1 MATSSNKVLQSKL
14 PMPKPYRQGQLD
26 CLCGTYATINAL
38 RAACH
43 KAGITDKI
51 SWRMLF
57 RILLKQHDAKWRL
70 AEMVTEGTDTPDIL
84 KGLLTAAEY
93 LKRCHGLSV
102 KVKWPWKAKRTVD
115 APLALARLSKETKQ
129 GTVLLLGYDG
139 HKYAHWTVATDITDE
154 DLLLMDSSHGPSLKL
169 SDFSFHAEG
178 HLARHQTY
186 VITPWSLALINVT
199 RR

>member
-1 MATSSNKVLQSKL
+1 MATTSSRVFQTRM

-84 KGLLTAAEY
+84 KGLLTSAEY
-93 LKRCHGLSV
+93 LKRCHGVSV
-102 KVKWPWKAKRTVD
+102 KVRWPWKSRRTVD
-115 APLALARLSKETKQ
+115 APAALARLNKETKQ
-129 GTVLLLGYDG
+129 GSVLLLGYDG

-169 SDFSFHAEG
+169 SDFTFHPDG

-186 VITPWSLALINVT
+186 VITPWSLALIKVS